1 MYYVLCIVLYCNLFY
16 CIVLYIIYIYNYI
29 DFNGGHSQFMLT
41 KQHHHIAS
49 VGFEIWFVRCA
60 VE

>member
-1 MYYVLCIVLYCNLFY
+1 MYYVLYCIVIYSIVLYCIL
-16 CIVLYIIYIYNYI
+16 YIYNYI

>member
-1 MYYVLCIVLYCNLFY
+1 MYYVLYCILLY
-16 CIVLYIIYIYNYI
+16 CIVYYIYNYI

>member
-1 MYYVLCIVLYCNLFY
+1 MYYVLYCIVIYSIVLYC
-16 CIVLYIIYIYNYI
+16 IVYYIYNYI

-41 KQHHHIAS
+41 KRHHHIAS